1 MATATA
7 TEAATAVNALLRF
20 SSSDQ
25 EAMIEVLQE
34 YFTSPDG
41 AEVDDSEDLDEMD
54 EESVEGTE
62 HYNYY

>member
-20 SSSDQ
+20 NSSDQ

-41 AEVDDSEDLDEMD
+41 AEVDDSEDLDEVD

-62 HYNYY
+62 H